1 MLKRKIETIPF
12 REFLAGPN
20 EKRMSHTPILY
31 SLVPG
36 MSIEGFFN
44 MSPEVA
50 GAYALVIGVGAIGML
65 SHVLEVNFAKAGFE
79 NISYVI
85 EAITKAALPVGTY
98 SFILYVFYKL
108 MGGL

>member
-50 GAYALVIGVGAIGML
+50 GAYALVIGVGAIGIL
-65 SHVLEVNFAKAGFE
+65 SHVLEVNFVKAGIE
-79 NISYVI
+79 NVAYVI
-85 EAITKAALPVGTY
+85 EGITKVLLPVGTY
-98 SFILYVFYKL
+98 GFILYVLYKL